1 VPRLAVMQLRKFI
14 EEVLVDGSLY
24 HVLEC
29 GHVHPAINTGYAMT
43 PAEEQPCEACE
54 KAEAGRL
61 PN

>member
-1 VPRLAVMQLRKFI
+1 MQLRKFI

-29 GHVHPAINTGYAMT
+29 GHVHPAINLEPDMC

-54 KAEAGRL
+54 KAEVSRL